1 MLHKKS
7 IFLIVLSF
15 LLIFGVWT
23 VAAGSL
29 VAQQAVLSGEVVSTV
44 AVGDMVSE
52 GSELVRVKTLAGSNT
67 AARSN
72 INGIVRE
79 VLVAPGSQIHSGDV
93 VIRIEAR

>member
-7 IFLIVLSF
+7 I
-15 LLIFGVWT
+15 LLIIFSLLFVFGVWT

-29 VAQQAVLSGEVVSTV
+29 VNQQAVLSGEVVS
-44 AVGDMVSE
+44 AVVVGEHVVE

-72 INGIVRE
+72 TSGIVRE
-79 VLVAPGSQIHSGDV
+79 VLVTPGNKINSGDV
-93 VIRIEAR
+93 VVRIEAQ